1 MTLYV
6 TLWNLK
12 HYAWG
17 LPGADGVPRY
27 SIDVLM
33 INSRLTLLTTLWFTE
48 VWLTEYGI
56 NTKVYF
62 T

>member
-1 MTLYV
+1 MTLYES
-6 TLWNLK
+6 LWTLK

-17 LPGADGVPRY
+17 YAGDHGGIQY
-27 SIDVLM
+27 TIDVLM
-33 INSRLTLLTTLWFTE
+33 GNSWLTLLTTLWFTE

>member
-1 MTLYV
+1 MF
-6 TLWNLK
+6 K
-12 HYAWG
+12 GYARSMG
-17 LPGADGVPRY
+17 GARY
-27 SIDVLM
+27 TIDVLM
-33 INSRLTLLTTLWFTE
+33 GNSRLTLLTTLWFTE

>member
-1 MTLYV
+1 MTPW
-6 TLWNLK
+6 TLK
-12 HYAWG
+12 HYVGG

-27 SIDVLM
+27 IIHLLM